1 MKVWH
6 GLRPDSG
13 GEMVRA
19 HKNDARNKQ
28 NGRKGLAVVV
38 GSLQVLHAET
48 RAGCTVLLVHR

>member
-1 MKVWH
+1 
-6 GLRPDSG
+6 
-13 GEMVRA
+13 MVRA